1 MKRFPLDEI
10 IAYNK
15 ATIFGR
21 LTLQKKIKMK
31 LDPEVFQVYSI
42 SVSLLV
48 IKTMF
53 MAFLT
58 GKARLSN
65 KVSKI

>member
-1 MKRFPLDEI
+1 MKVEASL
-10 IAYNK
+10 
-15 ATIFGR
+15 
-21 LTLQKKIKMK
+21 KKFTMK